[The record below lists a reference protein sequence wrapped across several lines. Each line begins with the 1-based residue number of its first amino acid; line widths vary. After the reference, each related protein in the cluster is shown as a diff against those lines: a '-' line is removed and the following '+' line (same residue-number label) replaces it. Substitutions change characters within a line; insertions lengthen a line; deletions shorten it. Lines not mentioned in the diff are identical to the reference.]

1 MLTRRS
7 FITAAG
13 AAGFASVA
21 YGKKKI
27 PIGVEMFSVRNELAK
42 DLNGSVTAVAKMGY
56 QGLEFFAPYMQWTPD
71 KAKEVRKLMDDLK
84 IVCYSTHNGPNSFT
98 TQLDKAVELN
108 TILGSKYI
116 VMASAGKVVGL
127 DGWKKVGETLSQ
139 GNEKFKASG
148 IHAGYHNHQAEFK
161 PLDGGL
167 PMEVIAA
174 NTPKDVMLQFDVGT
188 CLEAGYDPVTWIN
201 KNPGRIK
208 CIHCKDWSADKT
220 KGYKILFGEG
230 EAKWKDIFKAAEK
243 KGGLEYLLIEQEGH
257 ALPPF
262 EAIQKCL
269 ENIQKLRGK

>member
-7 FITAAG
+7 FLTAASV
-13 AAGFASVA
+13 AGFVPAA

-27 PIGVEMFSVRNELAK
+27 PVGIEMFSVRNELAK

-56 QGLEFFAPYMQWTPD
+56 QGLEFFSPYMQWTPE

-84 IVCYSTHNGPNSFT
+84 IVCYSTHNGRNSFT
-98 TQLDKAVELN
+98 TQIDKAIELN
-108 TILGSKYI
+108 NILGSKYI

-127 DGWKKVGETLSQ
+127 DDWKKVAEDLSQ
-139 GNEKFKASG
+139 GNEKMKASG
-148 IHAGYHNHQAEFK
+148 IHGGYHNHQTEFK
-161 PLDGGL
+161 AIDGTL
-167 PMEVIAA
+167 PMEVIAK

-188 CLEAGYDPVTWIN
+188 CLEVGYDPVAWIN

-208 CIHCKDWSADKT
+208 CIHCKDWSSDKT
-220 KGYKILFGEG
+220 KGYKVLFGEG
-230 EAKWKDIFKAAEK
+230 DAKWKEIFKAAEK

-262 EAIQKCL
+262 EAARQCL
-269 ENIQKLRGK
+269 ENFKKIRA